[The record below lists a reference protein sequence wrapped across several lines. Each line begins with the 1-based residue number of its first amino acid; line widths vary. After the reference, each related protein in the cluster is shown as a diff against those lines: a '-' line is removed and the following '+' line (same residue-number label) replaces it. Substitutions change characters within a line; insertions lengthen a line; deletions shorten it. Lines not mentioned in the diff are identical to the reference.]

1 MLLSNANHLTSNSQ
15 NLIMD
20 QKKNELHNSSDIDRE
35 VVMDDYYIVF
45 LSRQLSILGRK
56 EVHAGRAHFGIFGDG
71 KELAQVA
78 YAKNFQNG
86 DWRSGY
92 YRDQTFMLASGL
104 LNPEEFFAQI
114 YGDTD
119 IENNPSTGGR
129 NFNNHHA
136 TRNFGIEDGPIN
148 LLEQK
153 NSSSDVS
160 STAGQM
166 PRLLG
171 LAHASKLVRDNPE
184 LQQYTKNTITGNEVA
199 FGTIGESSTS
209 EGMFFE
215 TINAAC
221 VLQVPL
227 SVAIWDDGY
236 GISVP
241 VELQTAK
248 GSISK
253 ALKGFETEG
262 KDLGCKIFVCPGYDY
277 PALVQTF
284 HQGIKI
290 CRENHIPVIFHIN
303 ELTQPLGHSTSG
315 SHERYKSENRLDWEK
330 VHDPILKFREWILDK
345 NLANEKTINLIEV
358 KAIERARL
366 AKELAWESFNQSFKG
381 EKRELKALITSISKE
396 NTTDQTKTIE
406 SLEEV
411 LAVPFPTRKKL
422 LAFAKNELR
431 SHHGD
436 HDFQKSR
443 QNLSEWVAK
452 IEAKG
457 EKKYN
462 THIFSDIDN
471 YNSSFDIRPIYTTDS
486 KTVPAHEVLNLN
498 FEFLFKKYPLLLTF
512 GEDTGRLG
520 DVNQGMKGMQEKYGL
535 HRVFDTGI
543 RETTIIG
550 QGIGLALRGFRPI
563 AEIQY
568 LDYLIYALPTISDD
582 LATLYYRTSGQQVAP
597 LIIRTRG
604 HQLQGM
610 WHSGSPM
617 SMLLGSLGGINLCV
631 PRNMTQAAGFYN
643 TLLKGH
649 DPALVIE
656 PLKGY
661 YIHELLP
668 ENPGEFTVP
677 LGVPEILEEGTDIT
691 IVTYGWN
698 VTIAHSAVNKLKTL
712 NISAEL
718 IDIQT
723 LVPFD
728 LKHIICNS
736 VRKTNKILF
745 LDEDIPGGGTA
756 FMMQKVLEE
765 QNAFNYLDAPPKTLS
780 AKAHRGAYG
789 TDGEYFSKPNTE
801 TVIEAVYDIMHNV
814 NPLKFPALY
823 N

>member
-1 MLLSNANHLTSNSQ
+1 MNLEKTGTPTSLNF
-15 NLIMD
+15 D
-20 QKKNELHNSSDIDRE
+20 KE
-35 VVMDDYYIVF
+35 VVINDYYIVF
-45 LSRQLSILGRK
+45 LSRQLSISGRK
-56 EVHAGRAHFGIFGDG
+56 EVLAGRAHFGIFGDG

-78 YAKNFQNG
+78 YAKNFING

-92 YRDQTFMLASGL
+92 YRDQTFMLAAGL
-104 LNPEEFFAQI
+104 LNPEEFFSQI

-136 TRNFGIEDGPIN
+136 TRNFGIENGLDN

-171 LAHASKLVRDNPE
+171 LAHASKLVRENPE
-184 LQQYTKNTITGNEVA
+184 LQKYTKNTITGNEVA

-227 SVAIWDDGY
+227 AVAIWDDGY

-253 ALKGFETEG
+253 ALKGFESNEE
-262 KDLGCKIFVCPGYDY
+262 DPGCKIFVCPGYDY
-277 PALVQTF
+277 PKLIQTF
-284 HQGIKI
+284 EKGIKI
-290 CRENHIPVIFHIN
+290 CRENQTPVVFHIN

-315 SHERYKSENRLDWEK
+315 SHERYKSEERLEWEIK
-330 VHDPILKFREWILDK
+330 HDPILKFREWIL
-345 NLANEKTINLIEV
+345 NENIADQKAINLIEL
-358 KAIERARL
+358 KAIERAKL
-366 AKELAWESFNQSFKG
+366 AKELAWKSFSQNFSD
-381 EKRELKALITSISKE
+381 EKKELKELVASITEE
-396 NTTDQTKTIE
+396 NTSFPKKTIE
-406 SLEEV
+406 DLDEV
-411 LAVPFPTRKKL
+411 LAAPFPTRKKM
-422 LAFAKNELR
+422 LAFAKSQLR
-431 SHHGD
+431 NLYGND
-436 HDFQKSR
+436 AFQKSR
-443 QNLSEWVAK
+443 RKLSDWVSK
-452 IEAKG
+452 IETKG
-457 EKKYN
+457 KNRYN
-462 THIFSDIDN
+462 TYIFSDIN
-471 YNSSFDIRPIYTTDS
+471 PLYSSNNIKPVYTSYS
-486 KTVPAHEVLNLN
+486 KSVPAHEILNLN
-498 FEFLFKKYPLLLTF
+498 FDLLFEKYPLLLTF

-520 DVNQGMKGMQEKYGL
+520 DVNQGMKGMQEKYGV

-643 TLLKGH
+643 SLLKGH
-649 DPALVIE
+649 NPALVIE

-661 YIHELLP
+661 YIHEVIPQNL
-668 ENPGEFTVP
+668 GEYTVP
-677 LGVPEILEEGTDIT
+677 LGIPEVIEEGTDIT

-698 VTIAHSAVNKLKTL
+698 VTIAHSAVNKLKAL
-712 NISAEL
+712 NIHAEL
-718 IDIQT
+718 IDVQT
-723 LVPFD
+723 LIPFD
-728 LKHIICNS
+728 TQHLILRS
-736 VRKTNKILF
+736 VQKTNKILF
-745 LDEDIPGGGTA
+745 VDEDVPGGGTA
-756 FMMQKVLEE
+756 YMMQKVMVE
-765 QNAFNYLDAPPKTLS
+765 QNAFNFLDTAPKTLS
-780 AKAHRGAYG
+780 AKEHRGAYG

-801 TVIEAVYDIMHNV
+801 TIIEAVYEIMHSV
-814 NPLKFPALY
+814 DPAKFPGLY

>member
-1 MLLSNANHLTSNSQ
+1 MQLEKVGLPTSLS
-15 NLIMD
+15 
-20 QKKNELHNSSDIDRE
+20 IDKE
-35 VVMDDYYIVF
+35 VVINDYYTVF

-78 YAKNFQNG
+78 YAKYFEKG

-92 YRDQTFMLASGL
+92 YRDQTFMLAAGL
-104 LNPEEFFAQI
+104 LNPEEFFSQI

-136 TRNFGIEDGPIN
+136 TRNYGIENGLDN

-171 LAHASKLVRDNPE
+171 LAHASKLVRENPE

-227 SVAIWDDGY
+227 AIAIWDDGY

-253 ALKGFETEG
+253 ALKGFESNE
-262 KDLGCKIFVCPGYDY
+262 KDHGCKIFVCPGYDY
-277 PALVQTF
+277 QALVQTF
-284 HQGIKI
+284 EKGIKI
-290 CRENHIPVIFHIN
+290 CRDEHTPVVFHIN
-303 ELTQPLGHSTSG
+303 KLTQPLGHSTSG
-315 SHERYKSENRLDWEK
+315 SHERYKNEDRLDWEK
-330 VHDPILKFREWILDK
+330 AHDPILKFREWILNE
-345 NLANEKTINLIEV
+345 NLAGKEMLNAIEE

-366 AKELAWESFNQSFKG
+366 AKELAWQSFIQCFTT
-381 EKRELKALITSISKE
+381 EKNELKVIIDSFKSDHSSQ
-396 NTTDQTKTIE
+396 TDAAVVE
-406 SLEEV
+406 GLDEV
-411 LAVPFPTRKKL
+411 MDAAFPTRKKI
-422 LAFAKNELR
+422 LAFAKKQLR
-431 SHHGD
+431 SMHGNNT
-436 HDFQKSR
+436 FQKSR
-443 QNLSEWVAK
+443 RNLSEWIAK
-452 IEAKG
+452 IENKG
-457 EKKYN
+457 KNQYN
-462 THIFSDIDN
+462 THIFSDINNFDSS
-471 YNSSFDIRPIYTTDS
+471 YNIRPVYTSDTIS
-486 KTVPAHEVLNLN
+486 VPAHEVLNRN
-498 FEFLFKKYPLLLTF
+498 FDLLFEKYPLLLTF

-520 DVNQGMKGMQEKYGL
+520 DVNQGMKGMQEKYGA

-582 LATLYYRTSGQQVAP
+582 LATLYYRTSGQQIAP

-617 SMLLGSLGGINLCV
+617 SMLLGSLGGINICV

-643 TLLKGH
+643 TLLQGH
-649 DPALVIE
+649 NPALVIE

-661 YIHELLP
+661 YIHEMLP
-668 ENPGEFTVP
+668 ENLGEFTVP
-677 LGVPEILEEGTDIT
+677 LGIPEIIEEGSDIT

-698 VTIAHSAVNKLKTL
+698 VTIAHSAVNKLKAL
-712 NISAEL
+712 NILAEL
-718 IDIQT
+718 IDVQT

-728 LKHIICNS
+728 TQHIISSS
-736 VRKTNKILF
+736 VKKTNKILF
-745 LDEDIPGGGTA
+745 VDEDVPGGGTA
-756 FMMQKVLEE
+756 YMMQKVLVE
-765 QNAFNYLDAPPKTLS
+765 QKAFNFLDTPPKTLS
-780 AKAHRGAYG
+780 AKEHRGAYG

-801 TVIEAVYDIMHNV
+801 TIIEAVYEIMHSV
-814 NPLKFPALY
+814 NPIKFPGLY
-823 N
+823 D

>member
-1 MLLSNANHLTSNSQ
+1 MQLEKVGLPTSLS
-15 NLIMD
+15 
-20 QKKNELHNSSDIDRE
+20 IDKE
-35 VVMDDYYIVF
+35 VVINDYYTVF

-78 YAKNFQNG
+78 YAKYFEKG

-92 YRDQTFMLASGL
+92 YRDQTFMLAAGL
-104 LNPEEFFAQI
+104 LNPEEFFSQI

-136 TRNFGIEDGPIN
+136 TRNYGIENGLDN

-171 LAHASKLVRDNPE
+171 LAHASKLVRENPE

-227 SVAIWDDGY
+227 AIAIWDDGY

-253 ALKGFETEG
+253 ALKGFESNE
-262 KDLGCKIFVCPGYDY
+262 KDHGCKIFVCPGYDY
-277 PALVQTF
+277 QALVQTF
-284 HQGIKI
+284 EKGIKI
-290 CRENHIPVIFHIN
+290 CRDEHTPVVFHIN
-303 ELTQPLGHSTSG
+303 KLTQPLGHSTSG
-315 SHERYKSENRLDWEK
+315 SHERYKNEDRLDWEK
-330 VHDPILKFREWILDK
+330 AHDPILKFREWILNE
-345 NLANEKTINLIEV
+345 NLAGKEMLNAIEE

-366 AKELAWESFNQSFKG
+366 AKELAWQSFIQCFTT
-381 EKRELKALITSISKE
+381 EKNELKVIIDSFKSDHSSQ
-396 NTTDQTKTIE
+396 TDAAVVE
-406 SLEEV
+406 GLDEV
-411 LAVPFPTRKKL
+411 MDAAFPTRKKI
-422 LAFAKNELR
+422 LAFAKKQLR
-431 SHHGD
+431 SMHGKNT
-436 HDFQKSR
+436 FQKSR
-443 QNLSEWVAK
+443 RNLSEWITK
-452 IEAKG
+452 IENKG
-457 EKKYN
+457 KHQYN
-462 THIFSDIDN
+462 THIFSDLNNFDSS
-471 YNSSFDIRPIYTTDS
+471 YNIRPVYTSDTIS
-486 KTVPAHEVLNLN
+486 VPAHEVLNRN
-498 FEFLFKKYPLLLTF
+498 FDLLFEKYPLLLTF

-520 DVNQGMKGMQEKYGL
+520 DVNQGMKGMQEKYGA

-582 LATLYYRTSGQQVAP
+582 LATLYYRTSGQQIAP

-617 SMLLGSLGGINLCV
+617 SMLLGSLGGINICV

-643 TLLKGH
+643 TLLQGH
-649 DPALVIE
+649 NPALVIE

-661 YIHELLP
+661 YIHEMLP
-668 ENPGEFTVP
+668 ENLGEFTVP
-677 LGVPEILEEGTDIT
+677 LGIPEIIEEGPDIT

-698 VTIAHSAVNKLKTL
+698 VTIAHSAVNKLKAL
-712 NISAEL
+712 NILAEL
-718 IDIQT
+718 IDVQT

-728 LKHIICNS
+728 TQHIISSS
-736 VRKTNKILF
+736 VKKTNKILF
-745 LDEDIPGGGTA
+745 VDEDVPGGGTA
-756 FMMQKVLEE
+756 YMMQKVLVE
-765 QNAFNYLDAPPKTLS
+765 QKAFNFLDTPPKTLS
-780 AKAHRGAYG
+780 AKEHRGAYG

-801 TVIEAVYDIMHNV
+801 TIIEAVYEIMHSV
-814 NPLKFPALY
+814 NPIKFPGLY
-823 N
+823 D

>member
-1 MLLSNANHLTSNSQ
+1 MDSGKINKQNLLS
-15 NLIMD
+15 
-20 QKKNELHNSSDIDRE
+20 IDKE
-35 VVMDDYYIVF
+35 VVINDYYIAF

-56 EVHAGRAHFGIFGDG
+56 EVHTGRAHFGIFGDG

-78 YAKNFQNG
+78 YAKYFQNG

-136 TRNFGIEDGPIN
+136 TRNFGDESGLIN
-148 LLEQK
+148 LLGQK

-199 FGTIGESSTS
+199 FGTIGESGTS

-227 SVAIWDDGY
+227 AVAIWDDGY

-253 ALKGFETEG
+253 ALKGFETNG
-262 KDLGCKIFVCPGYDY
+262 NDRGCKIFVCPGHDY

-284 HQGIKI
+284 EQGIKI

-315 SHERYKSENRLDWEK
+315 SHERYKSEDRLEWEK
-330 VHDPILKFREWILDK
+330 EHDPIFKFREWIL
-345 NLANEKTINLIEV
+345 NEDIADQKTINSIEN
-358 KAIERARL
+358 KAVERARL
-366 AKELAWESFNQSFKG
+366 AKGLAWESFNQSFNK
-381 EKRELKALITSISKE
+381 EKIALKELIASITEE
-396 NTTDQTKTIE
+396 NASFQTVVAE

-411 LAVPFPTRKKL
+411 LSSPFPTRKKL
-422 LAFAKNELR
+422 LSFAKSQLR
-431 SHHGD
+431 YLSGSD
-436 HDFQKSR
+436 NFQKGKHD
-443 QNLSEWVAK
+443 LSEWVKK
-452 IEAKG
+452 IEEKG
-457 EKKYN
+457 QNKYN
-462 THIFSDIDN
+462 TYIFSDIDN
-471 YNSSFDIRPIYTTDS
+471 FDSSYDLKPVYTADS
-486 KTVPAHEVLNLN
+486 KSVSANEVLNLN
-498 FEFLFKKYPLLLTF
+498 FELLFGKYPLLLTF

-520 DVNQGMKGMQEKYGL
+520 DVNQGMKGMQEKFGL

-582 LATLYYRTSGQQVAP
+582 LATLYYRTSGQQIAP

-617 SMLLGSLGGINLCV
+617 GMLLGSLGGVNICV

-649 DPALVIE
+649 GPALVIE

-661 YIHELLP
+661 YIHEILP
-668 ENPGEFTVP
+668 ENLGEFTVP

-712 NISAEL
+712 NISVEL
-718 IDIQT
+718 IDVQT

-728 LKHIICNS
+728 IRQLICRS
-736 VRKTNKILF
+736 VQKTNKILF
-745 LDEDIPGGGTA
+745 LDEDVPGGGTA
-756 FMMQKVLEE
+756 YMMQKVLEG
-765 QNAFNYLDAPPKTLS
+765 QKAFDYLDAPPKTLS
-780 AKAHRGAYG
+780 AKIHRGAYG

-801 TVIEAVYDIMHNV
+801 TVIEAVYEIMHNA
-814 NPLKFPALY
+814 NPAKYPVLY
-823 N
+823 D

>member
-1 MLLSNANHLTSNSQ
+1 MDLGKIVLSTSLNFDKEIVI
-15 NLIMD
+15 N
-20 QKKNELHNSSDIDRE
+20 
-35 VVMDDYYIVF
+35 DYYTVF

-78 YAKNFQNG
+78 YAKYFLNG

-92 YRDQTFMLASGL
+92 YRDQTFMLAAGL

-136 TRNFGIEDGPIN
+136 TRNFGIENGLDN
-148 LLEQK
+148 LLEHK

-171 LAHASKLVRDNPE
+171 LAHASKLVRENPE

-227 SVAIWDDGY
+227 AIAIWDDGY

-253 ALKGFETEG
+253 ALKGFETNEE
-262 KDLGCKIFVCPGYDY
+262 DLGCKIFVCPGYDY

-284 HQGIKI
+284 EQGIKI
-290 CRENHIPVIFHIN
+290 CREDHTPVVFHIN

-315 SHERYKSENRLDWEK
+315 SHERYKSDDRLDWEK
-330 VHDPILKFREWILDK
+330 EHDPILKFREWILKENVAD
-345 NLANEKTINLIEV
+345 EKVINLIED

-366 AKELAWESFNQSFKG
+366 AKELAWQSFIQNFNE
-381 EKRELKALITSISKE
+381 EKKELKDLIDSIKS
-396 NTTDQTKTIE
+396 E
-406 SLEEV
+406 SSSLPNIIVDGLEEV
-411 LAVPFPTRKKL
+411 LTAPFPTRKKI
-422 LAFAKNELR
+422 LAFAKSQLR
-431 SHHGD
+431 SLHGKD
-436 HDFQKSR
+436 AFQKSR
-443 QNLSEWVAK
+443 RNLSDWLVK
-452 IEAKG
+452 IENKG
-457 EKKYN
+457 KDRYN
-462 THIFSDIDN
+462 THIFSDIN
-471 YNSSFDIRPIYTTDS
+471 SFNSSYDVKPVYGADPKS
-486 KTVPAHEVLNLN
+486 VPAHEILN
-498 FEFLFKKYPLLLTF
+498 FNFDLLFEKYPLLLTF
-512 GEDTGRLG
+512 GEDTGQLG
-520 DVNQGMKGMQEKYGL
+520 DVNQGMKGMQKKYGV

-582 LATLYYRTSGQQVAP
+582 LATLYYRTSGQQIAP

-617 SMLLGSLGGINLCV
+617 SMLLGSLGGINICV

-649 DPALVIE
+649 NPALVIE

-661 YIHELLP
+661 YIHEMLP
-668 ENPGEFTVP
+668 ENLGEFTVP
-677 LGVPEILEEGTDIT
+677 LGVPEVLDEGTDIT

-698 VTIAHSAVNKLKTL
+698 ITIAHSAVNKLKAL

-728 LKHIICNS
+728 TQHIISQS
-736 VRKTNKILF
+736 VQKTNKILF
-745 LDEDIPGGGTA
+745 VDEDVPGGGTA
-756 FMMQKVLEE
+756 YMMQKVLEE
-765 QNAFNYLDAPPKTLS
+765 QKVFNYLDAPAKTLS

-801 TVIEAVYDIMHNV
+801 TIIEAVYEIMHSV
-814 NPLKFPALY
+814 NPAKYPGLY
-823 N
+823 D

>member
-1 MLLSNANHLTSNSQ
+1 MQLEKVGLQTSLS
-15 NLIMD
+15 
-20 QKKNELHNSSDIDRE
+20 IDRE
-35 VVMDDYYIVF
+35 VVMNDYYTVF

-78 YAKNFQNG
+78 YAKNFTKG

-92 YRDQTFMLASGL
+92 YRDQTFMLAAGL
-104 LNPEEFFAQI
+104 LNPEEFFSQI

-136 TRNFGIEDGPIN
+136 TRNYGIENGLDN

-171 LAHASKLVRDNPE
+171 LAHASKLVRENPE

-227 SVAIWDDGY
+227 AIAIWDDGY

-253 ALKGFETEG
+253 ALKGFESNE
-262 KDLGCKIFVCPGYDY
+262 KDHGCKIFVCPGYDY
-277 PALVQTF
+277 LALVQTF
-284 HQGIKI
+284 EKGIKI
-290 CRENHIPVIFHIN
+290 CRDEHTPVVFHIN
-303 ELTQPLGHSTSG
+303 KLTQPLGHSTSG
-315 SHERYKSENRLDWEK
+315 SHERYKNEDRLDWEK
-330 VHDPILKFREWILDK
+330 AHDPILKFREWILNE
-345 NLANEKTINLIEV
+345 NLADLETII
-358 KAIERARL
+358 AIEDKATERSRL
-366 AKELAWESFNQSFKG
+366 AKEHAWQSFIQSFTI
-381 EKRELKALITSISKE
+381 EKNELKVIIDLFKSE
-396 NTTDQTKTIE
+396 NVSQADAIVE
-406 SLEEV
+406 GLDEV
-411 LAVPFPTRKKL
+411 LNTPFPTRKKI
-422 LAFAKNELR
+422 LAFAKKQLR
-431 SHHGD
+431 SLHGNN
-436 HDFQKSR
+436 DFQKSR
-443 QNLSEWVAK
+443 RSLLEWITK
-452 IEAKG
+452 IENKG
-457 EKKYN
+457 KHQYN
-462 THIFSDIDN
+462 THIFSDLNNFDSS
-471 YNSSFDIRPIYTTDS
+471 YNISPVYTSDAKS
-486 KTVPAHEVLNLN
+486 VPAHEVLNLN
-498 FEFLFKKYPLLLTF
+498 FDLLFEKYPLLLTF

-520 DVNQGMKGMQEKYGL
+520 DVNQGMKGMQEKYGA

-582 LATLYYRTSGQQVAP
+582 LATLYYRTSGQQIAP

-617 SMLLGSLGGINLCV
+617 SMLLGSLGGINICV

-643 TLLKGH
+643 TLLQGH
-649 DPALVIE
+649 NPALVIE

-661 YIHELLP
+661 YIREMLP
-668 ENPGEFTVP
+668 ENLGEFTVP
-677 LGVPEILEEGTDIT
+677 LGVPEIIEEGTDVT

-698 VTIAHSAVNKLKTL
+698 VTIAHSAVNKLKAL

-718 IDIQT
+718 IDVQT

-728 LKHIICNS
+728 IQHIISKS
-736 VRKTNKILF
+736 VKKTNKILF
-745 LDEDIPGGGTA
+745 VDEDVPGGGTA
-756 FMMQKVLEE
+756 YMMQKVLIE
-765 QNAFNYLDAPPKTLS
+765 QHAFNDLDSPPKTLS
-780 AKAHRGAYG
+780 AKEHRGAYG

-801 TVIEAVYDIMHNV
+801 TIIEAVYEIMHSI
-814 NPLKFPALY
+814 NPLKFPGLY
-823 N
+823 D

>member
-1 MLLSNANHLTSNSQ
+1 MHLEEDK
-15 NLIMD
+15 L
-20 QKKNELHNSSDIDRE
+20 NSSLPITRE
-35 VVMDDYYIVF
+35 NVIDDYYTAF

-71 KELAQVA
+71 KEIAQVA
-78 YAKNFQNG
+78 YAKYFLKG

-92 YRDQTFMLASGL
+92 YRDQTFMMAAHL

-119 IENNPSTGGR
+119 LENNPSTGGR

-136 TRNFGIEDGPIN
+136 TRTFGKGMGLDN

-171 LAHASKLVRDNPE
+171 LAQASKLVRENPD
-184 LQQYTKNTITGNEVA
+184 LQQFLENRITGNEVA

-227 SVAIWDDGY
+227 ALAIWDDGF

-253 ALKGFETEG
+253 ALKGFEADE

-277 PALVQTF
+277 PALIRTF
-284 HQGIKI
+284 GKGIKI
-290 CRENHIPVIFHIN
+290 CREKHIPVIFHIT

-315 SHERYKSENRLDWEK
+315 SHERYKSDERIAWEK
-330 VHDPILKFREWILDK
+330 EYDPILKFREWILK
-345 NLANEKTINLIEV
+345 ENLVDLETIVSLENR
-358 KAIERARL
+358 AAERARL
-366 AKELAWESFNQSFKG
+366 ARELAWQSFIQDFEE
-381 EKRELKALITSISKE
+381 EKQQLQDLIDSIGVENNPLHDKINQELE
-396 NTTDQTKTIE
+396 Q
-406 SLEEV
+406 V
-411 LAVPFPTRKKL
+411 LVAPFPTRKKL
-422 LAFAKNELR
+422 LALAKTQLR
-431 SHHGD
+431 SMHGIASL
-436 HDFQKSR
+436 QKNKG
-443 QNLSEWVAK
+443 NLSNWVSR
-452 IEAKG
+452 IEKNG
-457 EKKYN
+457 YDNYN
-462 THIFSDIDN
+462 THIFNDLDH
-471 YNSSFDIRPIYTTDS
+471 YNSSYEIKPVYASEPIS
-486 KTVPAHEVLNLN
+486 VPAHEILNQNFDVL
-498 FEFLFKKYPLLLTF
+498 FAKYPLLLTF

-520 DVNQGMKGMQEKYGL
+520 DVNQGMRGMQEKYGD

-568 LDYLIYALPTISDD
+568 LDYLLYALPTISDD
-582 LATLYYRTSGQQVAP
+582 LSTLFYRTSGQQIAP

-617 SMLLGSLGGINLCV
+617 SMLLGSMSGINICV

-643 TLLKGH
+643 TLLKAH
-649 DPALVIE
+649 NPALVIE

-661 YIHELLP
+661 YIREMLP
-668 ENPGEFTVP
+668 ENLGEFAVP
-677 LGVPEILEEGTDIT
+677 LGIPEILEEGDDIT

-698 VTIAHSAVNKLKTL
+698 VTIAHSAVNKLKAL
-712 NISAEL
+712 KISAEL

-723 LVPFD
+723 LLPFD
-728 LKHIICNS
+728 IQQIICRS
-736 VRKTNKILF
+736 VQKTKKILF
-745 LDEDIPGGGTA
+745 VDEDVPGGATA
-756 FMMQKVLEE
+756 YMMQKVVEE
-765 QNAFNYLDAPPKTLS
+765 QKAFQYLEAPPKTLS
-780 AKAHRGAYG
+780 AKVHRGAYG

-801 TVIEAVYDIMHNV
+801 TIIEAVYEIMRTN
-814 NPLKFPALY
+814 NPDSYPGLY
-823 N
+823 D

>member
-1 MLLSNANHLTSNSQ
+1 MNREIISRPATLN
-15 NLIMD
+15 
-20 QKKNELHNSSDIDRE
+20 IDKE
-35 VVMDDYYIVF
+35 VVINDYYTVF

-78 YAKNFQNG
+78 YAKNFKNG

-92 YRDQTFMLASGL
+92 YRDQTFMLAAGL
-104 LNPEEFFAQI
+104 LNPEEFFSQI

-136 TRNFGIEDGPIN
+136 TRNFGLDTGLDN
-148 LLEQK
+148 LLTQK
-153 NSSSDVS
+153 NSASDIS

-171 LAHASKLVRDNPE
+171 LALASKIVRDNPE
-184 LQQYTKNTITGNEVA
+184 LQQYTKNTISGNEVA

-215 TINAAC
+215 SVNAAC
-221 VLQVPL
+221 VMQIPL
-227 SVAIWDDGY
+227 AVAVWDDGY

-253 ALKGFETEG
+253 ALKGFETTETD
-262 KDLGCKIFVCPGYDY
+262 KGCRIFVCPGHDY
-277 PALVQTF
+277 PALIRTF
-284 HQGIKI
+284 EEGLKI
-290 CRENHIPVIFHIN
+290 CRRNHTPVIFHIN

-315 SHERYKSENRLDWEK
+315 SHERYKSEGRLEWEK
-330 VHDPILKFREWILDK
+330 LHDPILKFREWIISAKLTDEATL
-345 NLANEKTINLIEV
+345 NSIED

-366 AKELAWESFNQSFKG
+366 AREHAWHTFEQCFATEKKELKKIFSSMKLENSSFSPSLMLG
-381 EKRELKALITSISKE
+381 EL
-396 NTTDQTKTIE
+396 ND
-406 SLEEV
+406 V
-411 LAVPFPTRKKL
+411 LASPFPTRKKL
-422 LAFAKNELR
+422 LALAKGQLR
-431 SHHGD
+431 ALHGND
-436 HDFQKSR
+436 ALQAGR
-443 QNLSEWVAK
+443 RNLSDWIIK
-452 IEAKG
+452 IEKKG
-457 EKKYN
+457 QNQYN
-462 THIFSDIDN
+462 THIFSNLNNPDTGNAIK
-471 YNSSFDIRPIYTTDS
+471 PTYTADS
-486 KTVPAHEVLNLN
+486 KSIPAHEVLNLN
-498 FEFLFKKYPLLLTF
+498 FELLFKKYPLLLTF
-512 GEDTGRLG
+512 GEDTGKLG
-520 DVNQGMKGMQEKYGL
+520 DVNQGMKGMQEKFGT
-535 HRVFDTGI
+535 HRIFDTGI

-582 LATLYYRTSGQQVAP
+582 LATLYYRTSGQQIAP

-617 SMLLGSLGGINLCV
+617 SMLLGSFGGIHICV

-643 TLLKGH
+643 TLLTGH
-649 DPALVIE
+649 NPALVIE

-661 YIHELLP
+661 YIHEMLP
-668 ENPGEFTVP
+668 ENLGEYTVP

-698 VTIAHSAVNKLKTL
+698 VTIAHSAVNKLKAL
-712 NISAEL
+712 NIFAEL

-728 LKHIICNS
+728 TEHIISKS
-736 VRKTNKILF
+736 VQKTNKILF
-745 LDEDIPGGGTA
+745 VDEDVPGGGTA
-756 FMMQKVLEE
+756 YMMQKVIEE
-765 QNAFNYLDAPPKTLS
+765 QKTFHLLDAPPKTLS
-780 AKAHRGAYG
+780 AKLHRGAYG
-789 TDGEYFSKPNTE
+789 TDGEYFSKPNVE
-801 TVIEAVYDIMHNV
+801 TIIEAVYEIMHEV
-814 NPLKFPALY
+814 DPAKYQGLY

>member
-1 MLLSNANHLTSNSQ
+1 MHLEEDKLNKSLPIT
-15 NLIMD
+15 
-20 QKKNELHNSSDIDRE
+20 RE
-35 VVMDDYYIVF
+35 NVIDDYYTAF

-71 KELAQVA
+71 KEIAQVA
-78 YAKNFQNG
+78 YAKYFLKG

-92 YRDQTFMLASGL
+92 YRDQTFMMAAHL
-104 LNPEEFFAQI
+104 LSPEEFFSQI

-119 IENNPSTGGR
+119 LENNPSTGGR

-136 TRNFGIEDGPIN
+136 TRTYGKGIGLDN

-171 LAHASKLVRDNPE
+171 LAQASKLVRENPD
-184 LQQYTKNTITGNEVA
+184 LQQFLENRITGNEVA

-227 SVAIWDDGY
+227 ALAIWDDGF

-253 ALKGFETEG
+253 ALKGFEADEN
-262 KDLGCKIFVCPGYDY
+262 DPGCKILVCPGYDY
-277 PALVQTF
+277 PALVRTF
-284 HQGIKI
+284 EKGIKI
-290 CRENHIPVIFHIN
+290 CREQHIPVIFHITD
-303 ELTQPLGHSTSG
+303 LTQPLGHSTSG
-315 SHERYKSENRLDWEK
+315 SHERYKSDERIAWEK
-330 VHDPILKFREWILDK
+330 EHDPIQKFREWILQED
-345 NLANEKTINLIEV
+345 LADLETIVSLETR
-358 KAIERARL
+358 ATERARL
-366 AKELAWESFNQSFKG
+366 ARELAWQSFIQDFEA
-381 EKRELKALITSISKE
+381 EKKQLQELIDSIGVE
-396 NTTDQTKTIE
+396 NNPLHEKI
-406 SLEEV
+406 SLELEQV
-411 LAVPFPTRKKL
+411 LVAPFPTRKKL
-422 LAFAKNELR
+422 LALAKTQLR
-431 SHHGD
+431 SMHGIASL
-436 HDFQKSR
+436 QKNKRALSTWVSR
-443 QNLSEWVAK
+443 
-452 IEAKG
+452 IEKNG
-457 EKKYN
+457 YDNYN
-462 THIFSDIDN
+462 THIFNDLDH
-471 YNSSFDIRPIYTTDS
+471 YNTSYEIKPVYTPES
-486 KTVPAHEVLNLN
+486 ISVPAHEILNHNFDVL
-498 FEFLFKKYPLLLTF
+498 FAKYPLLLTF

-520 DVNQGMKGMQEKYGL
+520 DVNQGMKGMQEKYGI

-568 LDYLIYALPTISDD
+568 LDYLLYALPTISDD
-582 LATLYYRTSGQQVAP
+582 LSTLFYRTSGQQIAP

-617 SMLLGSLGGINLCV
+617 SMLLGSMTGISICV

-643 TLLKGH
+643 TLLKAH
-649 DPALVIE
+649 NPALVIE

-661 YIHELLP
+661 YIRETLP
-668 ENPGEFTVP
+668 ENLGEFTVQ
-677 LGVPEILEEGTDIT
+677 LGVPEILEEGDDIT

-698 VTIAHSAVNKLKTL
+698 VTIAHSAVNKLKAL

-723 LVPFD
+723 LLPFD
-728 LKHIICNS
+728 NQQIIGRS
-736 VRKTNKILF
+736 VQKTRKILF
-745 LDEDIPGGGTA
+745 VDEDVPGGATA
-756 FMMQKVLEE
+756 YMMQKVVEE
-765 QNAFNYLDAPPKTLS
+765 QKAFQYLEVPPKTLS
-780 AKAHRGAYG
+780 AKVHRGAYG

-801 TVIEAVYDIMHNV
+801 TIIEAVYELMHTH
-814 NPLKFPALY
+814 NPEKYPGLY
-823 N
+823 D